1 MKNTGIVTAFNKDF
15 GSQVKDIDQAKG
27 IVTVYIN
34 AFDNEDTDGDISAPG
49 SFKRTFK
56 HMAHRIKHLLNHDI
70 YKLIGVPLKLWEDQI
85 GAIARSQLNMNKE
98 LGRDVFEDYKLY
110 AEHGKS
116 LEHSV
121 RVYPVNSV
129 RVYPVKRD
137 TDNNQI
143 VLEWKMWEY
152 STLYGWGANEET
164 PLIDLKSLDEV
175 NINELLADLNL
186 MITKGNYSDT
196 RGRKIEETYE
206 QLKNLLDPSSTQKD
220 PPGTQETDPP
230 GTPDDPPDT
239 QKGTG
244 ILTFLN
250 SIKI

>member
-1 MKNTGIVTAFNKDF
+1 MKNTGIVTAINKDF
-15 GSQVKDIDQAKG
+15 GAAVKDIDQAKG

-34 AFDNEDTDGDISAPG
+34 AFDNEDADGDISAPG

-70 YKLIGVPLKLWEDQI
+70 YKLVGVPLKLWEDQI

-121 RVYPVNSV
+121 RVYPV
-129 RVYPVKRD
+129 KRD

-164 PLIDLKSLDEV
+164 PLIDLKQLDEV

-186 MITKGNYSDT
+186 MISKGNYSDT
-196 RGRKIEETYE
+196 RGKQIEATYE
-206 QLKNLLDPSSTQKD
+206 QLKNLLDPSNTQND
-220 PPGTQETDPP
+220 PPDTSETDPSS
-230 GTPDDPPDT
+230 TQTDPLDT

>member
-1 MKNTGIVTAFNKDF
+1 MKNTGIVTAINKDF
-15 GSQVKDIDQAKG
+15 GAAVKDIDQAKG

-70 YKLIGVPLKLWEDQI
+70 YKLVGVPLKLWEDQI

-121 RVYPVNSV
+121 RVYPV
-129 RVYPVKRD
+129 KRD

-164 PLIDLKSLDEV
+164 PLIDLKQLDEV

-186 MITKGNYSDT
+186 MISKGNYSDT
-196 RGRKIEETYE
+196 RGKQIEATYE
-206 QLKNLLDPSSTQKD
+206 QLKNLLDPSNTQND
-220 PPGTQETDPP
+220 PPDTSETDPP
-230 GTPDDPPDT
+230 GTQTDPLDT